1 VGLAAASG
9 LAAPRLAKGG
19 ARVPLSAAARGW
31 EEATGGGF
39 AEPDPAE
46 RAIERNW
53 VKAWPCCLQT
63 HGAIECASRVGQPRE
78 LTVSVHPVSL
88 QAAAYGPR
96 PEDGLQAKF
105 SIPYLTAWT
114 LLRGTPEVDSF
125 GAVDPAV
132 CELAERLEVET
143 DPGLLESE
151 CVLRSPDGEELAR
164 VEAALGSP
172 ARPMDERALKAKIE
186 SLAGPELSGALDDP
200 ERPAAELL
208 ERAGLRGA

>member
-9 LAAPRLAKGG
+9 LAAARLAKGG
-19 ARVPLSAAARGW
+19 ARVPLAAATRGW
-31 EEATGGGF
+31 EEATGGSF

-46 RAIERNW
+46 RAIEQNW
-53 VKAWPCCLQT
+53 IKAWPCCLQT
-63 HGAIECASRVGQPRE
+63 HGAIECASRVGEPRE
-78 LTVSVHPVSL
+78 LTVRVHPVSL

-114 LLRGTPEVDSF
+114 LQHGPPEVDSF
-125 GAVDPAV
+125 GAVDPGI
-132 CELAERLEVET
+132 CELAERIEVET

-151 CVLRSPDGEELAR
+151 CALRSPGGEELAR

-172 ARPMDERALKAKIE
+172 ARPMDEGALKAKIE
-186 SLAGPELSGALDDP
+186 SLAGPELSGVLDDL
-200 ERPAAELL
+200 ERPASEI
-208 ERAGLRGA
+208 LRIAID